1 MDVIALIEEA
11 IEHERAAAAKYREG
25 AEAAADAETRTMFEQ
40 LSRWEQDHERL
51 LKDRLTA
58 LKLLHG
64 EE

>member
-11 IEHERAAAAKYREG
+11 IKHERAAAEKYREG
-25 AEAAADAETRTMFEQ
+25 AAAAADAETRTMFEQ

-58 LKLLHG
+58 LKLLRG
-64 EE
+64 GQ